1 MSELN
6 DIMNDRK
13 SRIMLIE
20 YITINDENYR
30 IILMNFNTSKST
42 REKIICNYGLNN
54 VIPFDDMNK
63 KHIKLTLIPMKNNKV
78 SNLQIIWQG
87 IKEKNDMKFIT
98 IDQMVYKY
106 NQLDTI
112 NIPKIISRSR
122 KNKKLNNQSEIL
134 SISSDDLDLF
144 STPRID
150 ECRFINDLM
159 MESDDDG
166 LMMESGDNE
175 DNNHNK
181 LKQIS
186 EDRKIFEDNKQKER
200 DHINN
205 IFSKVLKEIVKVV
218 PLRRVITNK
227 RTESIHWS
235 NHELDLLR
243 YHNLMKYSF
252 NMLTNLLY
260 KPDVRTL
267 ITQKNKLIHKY
278 SQHNLNYDMKVMK
291 EECQVFKRTHTWN
304 RRPMFYDNQILGLFI
319 STNYNGLYSMKR
331 YTIKHIESTSDEP
344 EYCFICDVKL
354 IRELFRNFKRY
365 NPLDYLK
372 NIYQFREYDYK
383 IYRNELEEREM
394 MRKVKFKD
402 KLN

>member
-6 DIMNDRK
+6 NIINDRK
-13 SRIMLIE
+13 PRIILIE

-30 IILMNFNTSKST
+30 IILMNFNVSKST
-42 REKIICNYGLNN
+42 QEKIICNYGLNN
-54 VIPFDDMNK
+54 VIPFNDMNK
-63 KHIKLTLIPMKNNKV
+63 KHIKLTLIPMKDNKV
-78 SNLQIIWQG
+78 SNIQIIWQG
-87 IKEKNDMKFIT
+87 KKEKNDMKFIT
-98 IDQMVYKY
+98 VDQMVYKY

-159 MESDDDG
+159 MGSDDDG

-181 LKQIS
+181 LVQIS
-186 EDRKIFEDNKQKER
+186 EDRKILEDNKQRER
-200 DHINN
+200 DRINS
-205 IFSKVLKEIVKVV
+205 IFSKVMKEIVKIV

-278 SQHNLNYDMKVMK
+278 SQHNLNYDMKVVK
-291 EECQVFKRTHTWN
+291 EECQVIKRTHTWN

-319 STNYNGLYSMKR
+319 STNYNKLYSMKR
-331 YTIKHIESTSDEP
+331 YIIKHIESTSDKP

-365 NPLDYLK
+365 NPLNYLK

-383 IYRNELEEREM
+383 KYRNELEEREM
-394 MRKVKFKD
+394 MRKVKFKR
-402 KLN
+402 KLD

>member
-6 DIMNDRK
+6 NIMNDRK
-13 SRIMLIE
+13 PRIILIE

-30 IILMNFNTSKST
+30 IILMNFNTNKST
-42 REKIICNYGLNN
+42 QEKIICNYGLNN
-54 VIPFDDMNK
+54 VIPFNDMNK

-98 IDQMVYKY
+98 IDQMIYKY

-112 NIPKIISRSR
+112 NIPEIIFRSR
-122 KNKKLNNQSEIL
+122 RNKKLNNQSEIL
-134 SISSDDLDLF
+134 SISSDDLNLF
-144 STPRID
+144 STPRMD
-150 ECRFINDLM
+150 ECKFIKDLM
-159 MESDDDG
+159 MDSDDDG

-175 DNNHNK
+175 NNNHNK
-181 LKQIS
+181 LVQIS
-186 EDRKIFEDNKQKER
+186 EDRKILEDNEQRER
-200 DHINN
+200 DRING
-205 IFSKVLKEIVKVV
+205 IFSKVMMEIVKVV

-227 RTESIHWS
+227 KTESIHWS

-260 KPDVRTL
+260 KPDVKAV

-278 SQHNLNYDMKVMK
+278 SQHNLNYDMKIMK
-291 EECQVFKRTHTWN
+291 EEHQVIKKTHTWN

-372 NIYQFREYDYK
+372 NIYQFRKYDYK

-394 MRKVKFKD
+394 MRKVKFKE